1 MNSFFIRKVPEPEKP
16 LIEQKSRLAPTPERK
31 YLQSY
36 PQYMYFWPRLTSG
49 PVEPQISPI
58 SQMG

>member
-1 MNSFFIRKVPEPEKP
+1 MNSFFIRKVPEPEKT

-36 PQYMYFWPRLTSG
+36 PQYRDFERSLTSG
-49 PVEPQISPI
+49 AREPQIS
-58 SQMG
+58 QRG